1 MLYVIHSKFLR
12 IWTTSLLSI
21 KFPLSRHEQKKSA
34 VDNSSPMHM
43 WQCQPFSAN
52 SVQIS
57 EVKGWFLKTPYS
69 TRFTTRLAGGFK
81 YFWNFHPENWGNDP
95 IWRSYFS
102 NGLVQPPT
110 RRSLSETHGGRWVGG
125 QAKVTLRIRDRI
137 VGIFTKHWRYLRDCQ
152 RKNAHIHL
160 AYKSW

>member
-69 TRFTTRLAGGFK
+69 TRFTTR
-81 YFWNFHPENWGNDP
+81 
-95 IWRSYFS
+95 
-102 NGLVQPPT
+102 
-110 RRSLSETHGGRWVGG
+110 SLSETHGGRWPWEFVESSAYSPNIGDISG
-125 QAKVTLRIRDRI
+125 IAKEKTRAYPLGIYILVSFDVNRQHLDKFRISDVT
-137 VGIFTKHWRYLRDCQ
+137 FTLKFWHKWYLF
-152 RKNAHIHL
+152 AL
-160 AYKSW
+160 L